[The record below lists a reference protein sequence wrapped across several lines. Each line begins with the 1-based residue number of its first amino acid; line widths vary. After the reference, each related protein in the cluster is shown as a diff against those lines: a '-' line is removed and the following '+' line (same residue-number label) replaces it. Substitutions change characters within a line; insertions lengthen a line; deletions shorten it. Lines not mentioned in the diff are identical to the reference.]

1 MGPLGGDAG
10 LTPFLQEGAPKDCEM
25 GDEEL
30 PTESGGESAD
40 TSEGPVS
47 ASPRLIPIPESP
59 TNSGGPAFPQI
70 TEDSGK
76 TSTSFDQR
84 RALPQAPERVSG
96 NYDHPSYS
104 QIRDLRKARGYH
116 KKDAKA
122 ALETRLEAIDAVER
136 QSMKQTEND
145 MDTSSSFLGKRS
157 LDIGA
162 ANYGA
167 DSAKGGG
174 ETFTR

>member
-1 MGPLGGDAG
+1 
-10 LTPFLQEGAPKDCEM
+10 M

-40 TSEGPVS
+40 TSEGPAF

-59 TNSGGPAFPQI
+59 TNAGGPAFPQI

-96 NYDHPSYS
+96 NYDNLSFEPIY
-104 QIRDLRKARGYH
+104 DLRKARGYH
-116 KKDAKA
+116 KKDAKV
-122 ALETRLEAIDAVER
+122 ALKTRLGATDAAGR

-145 MDTSSSFLGKRS
+145 MGASSSVLGKTDRWMAERPT
-157 LDIGA
+157 LGQTQQ
-162 ANYGA
+162 
-167 DSAKGGG
+167 KV
-174 ETFTR
+174 